1 MARAAAKP
9 AVGAA
14 RIIKSLIAEGMIA
27 RFPEARIGKVS
38 CTELC
43 VLLMFRPMGASAQR
57 SVSCVSV
64 LGAGQLVRRVRRA
77 SDAAGRVERSHR
89 MLRMPLARGPAVCST
104 ESHMCLSIVLLRR

>member
-57 SVSCVSV
+57 S
-64 LGAGQLVRRVRRA
+64 AEQ
-77 SDAAGRVERSHR
+77 
-89 MLRMPLARGPAVCST
+89 
-104 ESHMCLSIVLLRR
+104 